1 MTSIYQYLYT
11 KKVSLSNNTS
21 RFQTGQNTCIFFF
34 SFAQWRYH
42 SQWGFTEAWL
52 MVVENLVRQFS
63 FPRGII
69 KIGEKMW
76 FAAIFEV
83 LIASTSRL
91 FYTDTL
97 WWCENRE
104 KLEIRVS
111 VSNIWHVA
119 RTKHAFK
126 THTDTQD
133 SENRENLLGTLSVFP
148 STPSARDQRLVNKPG
163 REANCMFKPRWRWRC
178 KENLGC
184 FGRFSHPQSTSE
196 QKI

>member
-1 MTSIYQYLYT
+1 M
-11 KKVSLSNNTS
+11 
-21 RFQTGQNTCIFFF
+21 RFYRGVVNGSWKFRSSVFISTRNHQNWWKNVICSDFW
-34 SFAQWRYH
+34 SFDR
-42 SQWGFTEAWL
+42 EL
-52 MVVENLVRQFS
+52 RR
-63 FPRGII
+63 P
-69 KIGEKMW
+69 
-76 FAAIFEV
+76 
-83 LIASTSRL
+83 STSRL

-97 WWCENRE
+97 WLCENRE

-133 SENRENLLGTLSVFP
+133 SEYRENLLGTLSVFP

-163 REANCMFKPRWRWRC
+163 REANCMFEPRWRWRC